1 MTGTLHEDLYTL
13 MTNLVI
19 NITMIALYFMKV
31 TIVSVVV
38 IVTVLSMIAMVSNIT
53 SRRNVGQ
60 PSNRWTEQ
68 HP

>member
-1 MTGTLHEDLYTL
+1 MTGTLHEDLHTL
-13 MTNLVI
+13 MTHLVI

-31 TIVSVVV
+31 TVVSVVV
-38 IVTVLSMIAMVSNIT
+38 IVTFLSVFAMVRNIT

-60 PSNRWTEQ
+60 PSNRWTDQ

>member
-1 MTGTLHEDLYTL
+1 MTGTLHENLCTS

-19 NITMIALYFMKV
+19 NITMIAFYFMNF

-38 IVTVLSMIAMVSNIT
+38 IVTFLSMISMVTNIT
-53 SRRNVGQ
+53 NRRNVGQ
-60 PSNRWTEQ
+60 PITRWIDQ